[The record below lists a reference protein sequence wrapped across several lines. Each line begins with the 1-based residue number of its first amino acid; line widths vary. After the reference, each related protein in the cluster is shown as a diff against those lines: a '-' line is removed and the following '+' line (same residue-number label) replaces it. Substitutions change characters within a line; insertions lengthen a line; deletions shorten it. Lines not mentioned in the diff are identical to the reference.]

1 MDRRLA
7 IEGDSSQRSKVQ
19 HDGMLTRQKFFENK
33 LFGRENSRFFPL
45 VGDNI
50 NGDARLL

>member
-7 IEGDSSQRSKVQ
+7 IEGGSSQGSKIQ